1 MRTAIS
7 IVLNGMH
14 HLREQAE
21 IIPKIFDKWI
31 IVEGATK
38 NVKCSNWCQEMP
50 EDFHDENGNS
60 IDGTKEFLEEL
71 SSEFDN
77 VDVYLASGLW
87 EGKVS
92 MFNHGLT
99 NSNPSD
105 GFLWEIDIDEYWDEN
120 KINNTEK
127 IISNTGADC
136 ASFLC
141 DYLLSED
148 IIVRGDWG
156 EGKSGGYKRCWK
168 YKTNSKFKTHI
179 PPVLEGESK
188 CLNWI
193 VTPRFTHLS
202 YYFEDQVKFKSKF
215 YTDHENIYEGWKNI
229 TTGKTPLPCGVDKLF
244 LKPVAEH
251 WKNTIITYR

>member
-14 HLREQAE
+14 HLREQAK

-38 NVKCSNWCQEMP
+38 NVKCSNWCQDMP

-60 IDGTKEFLEEL
+60 IDGTKEYLQEL
-71 SSEFDN
+71 ADKFEN

-92 MFNHGLT
+92 MFNH
-99 NSNPSD
+99 
-105 GFLWEIDIDEYWDEN
+105 
-120 KINNTEK
+120 
-127 IISNTGADC
+127 ADC
-136 ASFLC
+136 ASFVC

-148 IIVRGDWG
+148 IIVRGMWG
-156 EGKSGGYKRCWK
+156 EGQAEGYKRCWK
-168 YKTNSKFKTHI
+168 YDSGRKFKTHI
-179 PPVLEGESK
+179 PPHLEGESK
-188 CLNWI
+188 CLHWG

-215 YTDHENIYEGWKNI
+215 YTNHENIYSGWKKI
-229 TTGKTPLPCGVDKLF
+229 VDGSTLLPCGVDKLF
-244 LKPVAEH
+244 EKPVSPH
-251 WKNTIITYR
+251 WQNTIITYR